1 MSGKFTIACPTRARA
16 RNHVNNHHD
25 NSGPASL
32 DELIE
37 KITFRAAN
45 EDGSFRAFLSAFR
58 AEIEV
63 PCDAFVI
70 GEPVSVTAFGYDG
83 NVRRGL
89 TAACRREDG
98 SEHSVAACDVVMAA
112 REQGVHILE
121 AYRHWLGLPPIVTVQ
136 STGGRPPRCHKA
148 KPEDLDLASSIN
160 LVVLSRKTIASR
172 CRVLGSNRAI
182 TLRSSG
188 PDLAVPGEIIVV
200 RPKKQWNYSGHPY
213 LSGDIESVKFDANAL
228 GLVPLSLKEF
238 GEWNPSD
245 HYWGEK
251 DDPIEKW
258 AEPIISHGPRLSYEM
273 EQVLPGQ
280 NPASYDSDP
289 IIEALELRD
298 AGERGKA
305 TDLLMDLCQS
315 DLRCLDA
322 HAHLGNFA
330 ADFNPKEAL
339 RHYAVGVGI
348 GELSLGHDFSGL
360 LPWGL
365 IDNRPFLRCLH
376 GLGLCAWRLDR
387 FEEALKIFTRLLW
400 LNPTD
405 NQGNRFN
412 LDAVEKGQKWEP
424 DPVPPTSD
432 D

>member
-1 MSGKFTIACPTRARA
+1 
-16 RNHVNNHHD
+16 
-25 NSGPASL
+25 
-32 DELIE
+32 LIE

-45 EDGSFRAFLSAFR
+45 EDGSFRAFHSACI
-58 AEIEV
+58 AEVKV
-63 PCDAFVI
+63 PFDAFVI
-70 GEPVSVTAFGYDG
+70 GEPVSVTAFGYYG

-89 TAACRREDG
+89 TATCRREDG
-98 SEHSVAACDVVMAA
+98 SEHSVAACDVVLAT

-136 STGGRPPRCHKA
+136 PAGGRPPRRHKA

-160 LVVLSRKTIASR
+160 LVVLSRKNIASR
-172 CRVLGSNRAI
+172 CRILGSNRAI

-188 PDLAVPGEIIVV
+188 HDLAVPGEIVVV
-200 RPKKQWNYSGHPY
+200 RPKKQWNYSGHRY
-213 LSGDIESVKFDANAL
+213 LSGDIESVRFDANAL
-228 GLVPLSLKEF
+228 GLVPLTLKDF

-251 DDPIEKW
+251 DKPIEKW
-258 AEPIISHGPRLSYEM
+258 AEPIISHGSRPSYEM
-273 EQVLPGQ
+273 EQVIPGQ
-280 NPASYDSDP
+280 NPGNYDSDP

-298 AGERGKA
+298 AGERSKA
-305 TDLLMDLCQS
+305 TDLLMGLCQS

-330 ADFNPKEAL
+330 SDFNPTEAI

-348 GELSLGHDFSGL
+348 GELSLGHDFSGV
-360 LPWGL
+360 LPWSL

-387 FEEALKIFTRLLW
+387 IEEALKIFTRLLW
-400 LNPTD
+400 LNPSD
-405 NQGNRFN
+405 NQGVRFN
-412 LDAVEKGQKWEP
+412 LDAVENGQRWEP
-424 DPVPPTSD
+424 DPVPPTP
-432 D
+432 